1 MSEAIYY
8 VYGVAP
14 PALDLSH
21 APQGL
26 DGSAL
31 GLEAEGS
38 LGAIVSR
45 LDANAYA
52 PDRVEARTA
61 DVEWLG
67 ARAVA
72 HDRVL
77 TWASDQG
84 PVAPFPMF
92 SAMFRDAA
100 GVRGMLRTR
109 VKELEG
115 ALAVAGRRREHGL
128 DRKSTRLNSSNA
140 NISYAVF

>member
-8 VYGVAP
+8 VYGVTP
-14 PALDLSH
+14 PTLDLSQ
-21 APQGL
+21 APAGL

-31 GLEAEGS
+31 GFEPEGS

-45 LDANAYA
+45 LDPDAYA
-52 PDRVEARTA
+52 PARIEASTGN
-61 DVEWLG
+61 VEWLG
-67 ARAVA
+67 PRAVA
-72 HDRVL
+72 HDGVL